1 MAGEKKKKKWWI
13 AAIVIVVIIIAAAG
27 GNSGDSDK
35 SGTDSNPKKVSQTDD
50 KKKDSNDENKDDAD
64 SKNDKQEE
72 SVQTEFAKGDVVE
85 TKSLKVSFLDC
96 GEFTDYSEYSEPAKG
111 NKIIYA
117 TFEFENISDDN
128 EYISTGDFSCYADG
142 YDCKSYYD
150 FDQESLDATLSKGR
164 KTKGKIF
171 FEVPKDAKEI
181 KIEYDKNFLTSDKI
195 IFVYQ

>member
-50 KKKDSNDENKDDAD
+50 KKKDSNDENKGDAD

-72 SVQTEFAKGDVVE
+72 SVQTEFVKGDVVE
-85 TKSLKVSFLDC
+85 TKSLKVSFLEC

-128 EYISTGDFSCYADG
+128 EYISTSDFSCYADG
-142 YDCKSYYD
+142 YDCESYYD

-164 KTKGKIF
+164 KTKGKVL

-181 KIEYDKNFLTSDKI
+181 KIEYDINFITSDKI

>member
-50 KKKDSNDENKDDAD
+50 KKND

-142 YDCKSYYD
+142 YDC
-150 FDQESLDATLSKGR
+150 
-164 KTKGKIF
+164 
-171 FEVPKDAKEI
+171 
-181 KIEYDKNFLTSDKI
+181 I
-195 IFVYQ
+195 IL

>member
-128 EYISTGDFSCYADG
+128 EYISTGDFSCYAD
-142 YDCKSYYD
+142 D

-181 KIEYDKNFLTSDKI
+181 KIEYDINFLTSDKI

>member
-150 FDQESLDATLSKGR
+150 LQSGKFRCNSF
-164 KTKGKIF
+164 KGKKNKRKDIF
-171 FEVPKDAKEI
+171 
-181 KIEYDKNFLTSDKI
+181 
-195 IFVYQ
+195 

>member
-13 AAIVIVVIIIAAAG
+13 VAIVIVVLIIVAAG
-27 GNSGDSDK
+27 GNSEDSDK
-35 SGTDSNPKKVSQTDD
+35 SGTDSNPKKVSQ
-50 KKKDSNDENKDDAD
+50 NNEENKDKDTKD
-64 SKNDKQEE
+64 NNEESE

-117 TFEFENISDDN
+117 SFEFENISDDN

-181 KIEYDKNFLTSDKI
+181 KIEYDINFLTSDKI

>member
-13 AAIVIVVIIIAAAG
+13 AAIVIVVLIIVAAG
-27 GNSGDSDK
+27 GNSEDSDK

-50 KKKDSNDENKDDAD
+50 KKDSNDENKGDAD

-142 YDCKSYYD
+142 YDCESYYD
-150 FDQESLDATLSKGR
+150 FDQES
-164 KTKGKIF
+164 
-171 FEVPKDAKEI
+171 
-181 KIEYDKNFLTSDKI
+181 
-195 IFVYQ
+195 

>member
-1 MAGEKKKKKWWI
+1 MQQQ
-13 AAIVIVVIIIAAAG
+13 G

-181 KIEYDKNFLTSDKI
+181 KIEYDINFLTSDKI

>member
-50 KKKDSNDENKDDAD
+50 KKKDSNDENKDDA
-64 SKNDKQEE
+64 KNDKQEE

-128 EYISTGDFSCYADG
+128 EYISTGDCYADG

-181 KIEYDKNFLTSDKI
+181 KIEYDINFLTSDKI

>member
-1 MAGEKKKKKWWI
+1 M
-13 AAIVIVVIIIAAAG
+13 
-27 GNSGDSDK
+27 
-35 SGTDSNPKKVSQTDD
+35 
-50 KKKDSNDENKDDAD
+50 
-64 SKNDKQEE
+64 
-72 SVQTEFAKGDVVE
+72 
-85 TKSLKVSFLDC
+85 KVSFLDC

-142 YDCKSYYD
+142 YDCKSYLW
-150 FDQESLDATLSKGR
+150 FWSGKFRCNSF
-164 KTKGKIF
+164 KGKKNKRKDI

-181 KIEYDKNFLTSDKI
+181 KIEYDINFLTSDKI

>member
-1 MAGEKKKKKWWI
+1 ME
-13 AAIVIVVIIIAAAG
+13 
-27 GNSGDSDK
+27 
-35 SGTDSNPKKVSQTDD
+35 
-50 KKKDSNDENKDDAD
+50 
-64 SKNDKQEE
+64 
-72 SVQTEFAKGDVVE
+72 
-85 TKSLKVSFLDC
+85 C

-164 KTKGKIF
+164 KTKGKVL

-181 KIEYDKNFLTSDKI
+181 KIEYDINFITSDKI

>member
-50 KKKDSNDENKDDAD
+50 KKKDSNDENKGDAD

-72 SVQTEFAKGDVVE
+72 SVQTEFVKGDVVE
-85 TKSLKVSFLDC
+85 TKSLKVSFLEC

-142 YDCKSYYD
+142 YDCESYYD

-164 KTKGKIF
+164 KTKGKVL

-181 KIEYDKNFLTSDKI
+181 KIEYDINFITSDKI

>member
-35 SGTDSNPKKVSQTDD
+35 SGTDSNPKKVSQ
-50 KKKDSNDENKDDAD
+50 NNEENKDKDAKD
-64 SKNDKQEE
+64 NNEESE

-181 KIEYDKNFLTSDKI
+181 KIEYDINFLTSDKI

>member
-50 KKKDSNDENKDDAD
+50 KKKDSNDENKGDAD

-72 SVQTEFAKGDVVE
+72 SVQTEFVKGDILE
-85 TKSLKVSFLDC
+85 TSKLKVSYLDC
-96 GEFTDYSEYSEPAKG
+96 GEFKDYNKYLPPSDG
-111 NKIIYA
+111 NKIVYA
-117 TFEFENISDDN
+117 TLEFENISNSDQ
-128 EYISTGDFSCYADG
+128 YVSSLDFSCYADG
-142 YDCKSYYD
+142 YDCETYYAAD
-150 FDQESLDATLSKGR
+150 KENLDATLSSGK
-164 KTKGKIF
+164 KTKGTLL

-181 KIEYDKNFLTSDKI
+181 KIEYDVNFFTSDKI
-195 IFVYQ
+195 TFVVQ

>member
-35 SGTDSNPKKVSQTDD
+35 SGTDSNPKKVSQ
-50 KKKDSNDENKDDAD
+50 NNEENKDKDAKD
-64 SKNDKQEE
+64 NNEE
-72 SVQTEFAKGDVVE
+72 SESLQTEFAKGDVVE

-117 TFEFENISDDN
+117 TFEFENILDDN

-142 YDCKSYYD
+142 YDCESYYD

-181 KIEYDKNFLTSDKI
+181 KIEYDINFLTSDKI

>member
-35 SGTDSNPKKVSQTDD
+35 SGTDSNPKKVSQ
-50 KKKDSNDENKDDAD
+50 NNEENKDKDAKD
-64 SKNDKQEE
+64 NNEE
-72 SVQTEFAKGDVVE
+72 SESLQTEFAKGDVVE

-181 KIEYDKNFLTSDKI
+181 KIEYDINFLTSDKI